1 MLIKK
6 SLISLLLDAVCT
18 QAASYMHVYTCK
30 SVKYV
35 KYMYIHL
42 KILFF
47 KPCMCI
53 CETCFPKN
61 PDTGIHVYV
70 PLSNII
76 KKEMM
81 GCKKSEGKISKT
93 THNKI

>member
-1 MLIKK
+1 
-6 SLISLLLDAVCT
+6 
-18 QAASYMHVYTCK
+18 MHVYTCK

-42 KILFF
+42 KILLFF
-47 KPCMCI
+47 LNPVCVYVKLA
-53 CETCFPKN
+53 FQK

-76 KKEMM
+76 KKKMM
-81 GCKKSEGKISKT
+81 GCKKSEEKFQKPLIIKNEQLILILKDCLYCQIFCSSF
-93 THNKI
+93 

>member
-1 MLIKK
+1 
-6 SLISLLLDAVCT
+6 
-18 QAASYMHVYTCK
+18 
-30 SVKYV
+30 
-35 KYMYIHL
+35 
-42 KILFF
+42 
-47 KPCMCI
+47 MCI
-53 CETCFPKN
+53 CETCLPKN